1 MAQTCTQVLYGVGE
15 GGDETALPAWHGAG
29 PSSGGS
35 ADSRRSFHSRRR
47 HATDVPTVSNADAD
61 NIAEVWLEVPAGLDK
76 DELLEA
82 VLLAMPDLDGR
93 IEGRRLADIEP
104 NYGEGADVIL
114 QSTTAHMYAV
124 RTLGGGG
131 GG

>member
-1 MAQTCTQVLYGVGE
+1 MARRWPLIWWLRRQPQKLSQ
-15 GGDETALPAWHGAG
+15 PP
-29 PSSGGS
+29 PS
-35 ADSRRSFHSRRR
+35 RYRC
-47 HATDVPTVSNADAD
+47 
-61 NIAEVWLEVPAGLDK
+61 AGLDK